1 MVTATANSQ
10 NQAENTSSSPV
21 TNKASAA
28 LHKTVDTLAEKAAG
42 TEEKLHTTATHSAE
56 SIAAQQKEIEEKWQS
71 SKLRHYATENPLATA
86 GIAFAAGVLLSSL
99 LRRS

>member
-1 MVTATANSQ
+1 MATTAANSQ
-10 NQAENTSSSPV
+10 NQAASPSASPV
-21 TNKASAA
+21 TSKASAA

-42 TEEKLHTTATHSAE
+42 TEEKLRTTATHSAE
-56 SIAAQQKEIEEKWQS
+56 SIAAQQQQIQDKWQN
-71 SKLRHYATENPLATA
+71 SKVRNYATENPLATA

>member
-1 MVTATANSQ
+1 MATATTNSI
-10 NQAENTSSSPV
+10 NQETTKSPV

-42 TEEKLHTTATHSAE
+42 TEEKLRSTATHSAE
-56 SIAAQQKEIEEKWQS
+56 SIAAQQKAIQDKWQA
-71 SKLRHYATENPLATA
+71 SKVRNYATENPLATA

>member
-1 MVTATANSQ
+1 MATATANTQ
-10 NQAENTSSSPV
+10 NQAANNSGSPV

-42 TEEKLHTTATHSAE
+42 TEEKLRESASHSAE
-56 SIAAQQKEIEEKWQS
+56 SIAAQQKAIQDKWQN
-71 SKLRHYATENPLATA
+71 SKARNYATENPLATA
-86 GIAFAAGVLLSSL
+86 GIAFAAGVLLTTL